1 MLYYPQLTTGT
12 LVHYPLRRMVQ
23 KRTILN
29 ECLDSRMV
37 KLDDPAA
44 GSLQWDLSYSGLA
57 EPEWRAVQ
65 GLFQAAEGR
74 LQTFVF
80 LDPTDNLLRWSESLT
95 SGVWQ
100 KDALLQLSA
109 GESDPVGSTSA
120 IRIANTG
127 PVSQALSQ
135 SVEAAGWFQYCFS
148 VYVRCAPGGTVTLT
162 RRTADGADSRA
173 YVLGP
178 QWQRVVS
185 SGQIPGAS
193 AAIEFAIEIPV
204 GVTVDLY
211 GLQAEAQ
218 PQPSAY
224 KNTTSRG
231 GVYPATRFALDS
243 LRSVAA
249 GLNDY
254 SVEVKLTSKAGD

>member
-12 LVHYPLRRMVQ
+12 LVHYPFRKTLQ

-29 ECLDSRMV
+29 ECLDSRTV
-37 KLDDPAA
+37 KLADPAA
-44 GSLQWDLSYSGLA
+44 GSLHWDLSYSGLSGL
-57 EPEWRAVQ
+57 EWSAIEA
-65 GLFQAAEGR
+65 LFQAAEGR

-80 LDPTDNLLRWSESLT
+80 LDPTDNLLRWSETLT

-109 GESDPVGSTSA
+109 GVSDPVGSTRA
-120 IRIANTG
+120 TRVTNTG

-148 VYVRCAPGGTVTLT
+148 VYARCAAGGTVTLT
-162 RRTADGADSRA
+162 RRTADGPDSRA
-173 YVLGP
+173 YLLGP
-178 QWQRVVS
+178 QWQRLVS
-185 SGQIPGAS
+185 SGQIPGTP
-193 AAIEFAIEIPV
+193 AAIDFAIEIPA
-204 GVTVDLY
+204 GMTVDVY

-224 KNTTSRG
+224 KETTSQG
-231 GVYPATRFALDS
+231 GVYPATRFAEDS

>member
-12 LVHYPLRRMVQ
+12 LVHYPLRKTLQ

-29 ECLDSRMV
+29 ECLDSRTV
-37 KLDDPAA
+37 KLEDA
-44 GSLQWDLSYSGLA
+44 GANSLQWDLSYSGLSA
-57 EPEWRAVQ
+57 PEWSAIEA
-65 GLFQAAEGR
+65 LFQASEGR
-74 LQTFVF
+74 LQRFVF
-80 LDPTDNLLRWSESLT
+80 LDPTDNLLRWSETLT

-109 GESDPVGSTSA
+109 GVSDPAGSTRA
-120 IRIANTG
+120 TRVTNAG
-127 PVSQALSQ
+127 PVSEELSQ

-148 VYVRCAPGGTVTLT
+148 VYARCASGGAVTLT
-162 RRTADGADSRA
+162 RRTADGEDSRA
-173 YVLGP
+173 QVLGP
-178 QWQRVVS
+178 QWQRLVN
-185 SGQIPGAS
+185 SGQIPGTP
-193 AAIEFAIEIPV
+193 AAIEFAIRIPA
-204 GVTVDLY
+204 GMIVDLY

-224 KNTTSRG
+224 KKTTSQG
-231 GVYPATRFALDS
+231 GVYPATRFAEDS

-254 SVEVKLTSKAGD
+254 SVEVKLTSRAGD

>member
-12 LVHYPLRRMVQ
+12 LVHYPLRKTLQ

-29 ECLDSRMV
+29 ECLDSRIV

-57 EPEWRAVQ
+57 AAEWSAIET
-65 GLFQAAEGR
+65 LFQATEGR

-80 LDPTDNLLRWSESLT
+80 LDPTDNLLRRSELLT

-109 GESDPVGSTSA
+109 GVSDPVGSTRA
-120 IRIANTG
+120 TRVTNTG
-127 PVSQALSQ
+127 PVSQELSQ

-148 VYVRCAPGGTVTLT
+148 VYARCASGGTVTLT
-162 RRTADGADSRA
+162 RRTTDGEDSRA
-173 YVLGP
+173 HVLGQ
-178 QWQRVVS
+178 QWQRLVS
-185 SGQIPGAS
+185 SGQISGTA
-193 AAIEFAIEIPV
+193 AAIEMAIEIPA

-224 KNTTSRG
+224 KKTTSRG